1 MPTITVRIS
10 EEEKKSLLRR
20 GNLSETVREAVELY
34 LDTKRSQEL
43 IGKLDRLQRKDKVMT
58 SPEDEVRMISEDR
71 KR

>member
-20 GNLSETVREAVELY
+20 GRLSEAVREAIELY
-34 LDTKRSQEL
+34 LDTRRSQEL
-43 IGKLDRLQRKDKVMT
+43 IGKLERLQRENAIMT
-58 SPEDEVRMISEDR
+58 TPDDEVRMISEDR

>member
-1 MPTITVRIS
+1 MPSITVRIS

-43 IGKLDRLQRKDKVMT
+43 IGKLERLQRKDRIMA

>member
-20 GNLSETVREAVELY
+20 GRLSEAVREAIELY
-34 LDTKRSQEL
+34 LDTGRSQEL
-43 IGKLDRLQRKDKVMT
+43 IGKLERLQRENAIMT
-58 SPEDEVRMISEDR
+58 TPDDEVRMISEDR

>member
-1 MPTITVRIS
+1 MPSITVRIS

-43 IGKLDRLQRKDKVMT
+43 IGKLEKLQRKDRIMT